1 MSYTLKPSF
10 SSLWWERKVKRCI
23 TGNDIDTIST
33 PLIFSQ
39 ILWGR
44 KNWLQWH
51 CQPQQQHTTFHISIE
66 EFWSWLSHWV
76 DCAAA
81 PVAIDRLDFNRMKH
95 FTNVYVLFTFFILE
109 LHNWILVVT
118 VQYFIWSGTV
128 LSWNNTLNNILM
140 SASSDN
146 VIMWKVL
153 SWLGSDVD
161 WSDKRR
167 AGSRRLEQ
175 PATIYTKHNCNYQ
188 FGKKL
193 SLLSP
198 EASLIA
204 TQH

>member
-44 KNWLQWH
+44 KNWLQRH
-51 CQPQQQHTTFHISIE
+51 CQLQQQHTTFHISIE

-109 LHNWILVVT
+109 LHNWILVVRL
-118 VQYFIWSGTV
+118 W
-128 LSWNNTLNNILM
+128 LCNI
-140 SASSDN
+140 SSDLGQFYLGT
-146 VIMWKVL
+146 IHWTTFSCQPVL
-153 SWLGSDVD
+153 TMSSCGKYW
-161 WSDKRR
+161 
-167 AGSRRLEQ
+167 AG
-175 PATIYTKHNCNYQ
+175 
-188 FGKKL
+188 
-193 SLLSP
+193 
-198 EASLIA
+198 
-204 TQH
+204 